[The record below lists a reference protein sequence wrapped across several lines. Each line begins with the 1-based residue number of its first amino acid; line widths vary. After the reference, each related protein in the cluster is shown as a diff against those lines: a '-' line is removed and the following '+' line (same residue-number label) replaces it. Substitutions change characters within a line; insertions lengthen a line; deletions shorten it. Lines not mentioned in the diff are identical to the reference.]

1 MNFFQ
6 GFNFDTV
13 LAIIS
18 CITGIIALFLGGTV
32 YKNYKVN
39 KNTVKQKK
47 KFEDNSADN
56 SITVGGDYTHNEGV
70 SETALVSVVEQMR
83 AMTNES
89 FSMAV
94 DGVYTMFQAKCDD
107 NLHTIMAKTEQII
120 KEQKLT
126 LGGYSKI
133 DWIHVYFEAAKNTSD
148 TYMQEIWARVLAR
161 ELSQPNSFSYKT
173 LDALKNMSS
182 EEFKLFEKIHRIML
196 WSTLAKGDYLKN
208 NGMLWYYLQKLK
220 EFGLLNLEISSRTIN
235 IEANGDVHFIIN
247 REYVMFIR
255 NNNEQKKSFD
265 MPCYMFTNVAMELSS
280 IVNMIP
286 LELSFATDI
295 AREVEKMHKPQN
307 VVVEL
312 YKIARFDVDNRGFEY
327 ENVNL
332 LENTDNGALTVVAQ

>member
-1 MNFFQ
+1 
-6 GFNFDTV
+6 
-13 LAIIS
+13 
-18 CITGIIALFLGGTV
+18 
-32 YKNYKVN
+32 
-39 KNTVKQKK
+39 
-47 KFEDNSADN
+47 
-56 SITVGGDYTHNEGV
+56 
-70 SETALVSVVEQMR
+70 
-83 AMTNES
+83 
-89 FSMAV
+89 
-94 DGVYTMFQAKCDD
+94 
-107 NLHTIMAKTEQII
+107 
-120 KEQKLT
+120 
-126 LGGYSKI
+126 
-133 DWIHVYFEAAKNTSD
+133 
-148 TYMQEIWARVLAR
+148 
-161 ELSQPNSFSYKT
+161 
-173 LDALKNMSS
+173 
-182 EEFKLFEKIHRIML
+182 ML